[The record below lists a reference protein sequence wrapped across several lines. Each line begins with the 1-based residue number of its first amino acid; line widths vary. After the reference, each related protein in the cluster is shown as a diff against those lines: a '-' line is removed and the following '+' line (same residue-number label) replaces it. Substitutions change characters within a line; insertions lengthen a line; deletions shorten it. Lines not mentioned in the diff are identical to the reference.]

1 MLIKNGYLFTTC
13 TNDFEKLDIRIENTK
28 ITEVDFNISPKEN
41 EEVID
46 AAGKYITPSLP
57 GQTQAQVTPARTDR
71 STALSKGYR
80 PSSTSS

>member
-46 AAGKYITPSLP
+46 AAGKYITPLMLTVIFVSAKKVWEKWVMIVAITRMRLP
-57 GQTQAQVTPARTDR
+57 
-71 STALSKGYR
+71 LS
-80 PSSTSS
+80 

>member
-41 EEVID
+41 EEVI
-46 AAGKYITPSLP
+46 
-57 GQTQAQVTPARTDR
+57 AQVRARVNKTMEKYPIF
-71 STALSKGYR
+71 AY
-80 PSSTSS
+80 

>member
-28 ITEVDFNISPKEN
+28 ITEVDYDISPKEN

-46 AAGKYITPSLP
+46 AAGNTSTGYSCP
-57 GQTQAQVTPARTDR
+57 DR
-71 STALSKGYR
+71 SFHRSVKRIQTVQHF
-80 PSSTSS
+80 

>member
-28 ITEVDFNISPKEN
+28 ITEVDYDISPKEN

-46 AAGKYITPSLP
+46 AAGKYITPGFIDASQSYLYQRRRY
-57 GQTQAQVTPARTDR
+57 GGSR
-71 STALSKGYR
+71 
-80 PSSTSS
+80 

>member
-46 AAGKYITPSLP
+46 AAGNI
-57 GQTQAQVTPARTDR
+57 
-71 STALSKGYR
+71 
-80 PSSTSS
+80 